1 MQEGMAVAIASPDK
15 DFLQLLRP
23 GIILLR
29 PPKKPAPGE
38 RVNKYALVPYS
49 EADFEAVRRGGLG
62 RNGGG
67 GADYGGLLHWSFT
80 SAYVLGCRVADA
92 SSPRC
97 PAGVRPAP
105 PAVCRCAGAGR
116 GCLGCAPRCSSPS
129 T

>member
-1 MQEGMAVAIASPDK
+1 VTFSIPLLMQEGMAVAIASPDK

-67 GADYGGLLHWSFT
+67 GGRLRGAAPLEFHERVRAGL
-80 SAYVLGCRVADA
+80 
-92 SSPRC
+92 PR
-97 PAGVRPAP
+97 R
-105 PAVCRCAGAGR
+105 
-116 GCLGCAPRCSSPS
+116 
-129 T
+129 